1 MSRKKPTIRQVATA
15 LNQVMERVQL
25 LQNRLLQT
33 EIVLSN
39 YISYNK
45 DEKKLGKYLEKR
57 AKEDAKARADEG
69 VADK

>member
-1 MSRKKPTIRQVATA
+1 
-15 LNQVMERVQL
+15 MERVQL
-25 LQNRLLQT
+25 LQNRLLET

-57 AKEDAKARADEG
+57 AKEDAKARADKG